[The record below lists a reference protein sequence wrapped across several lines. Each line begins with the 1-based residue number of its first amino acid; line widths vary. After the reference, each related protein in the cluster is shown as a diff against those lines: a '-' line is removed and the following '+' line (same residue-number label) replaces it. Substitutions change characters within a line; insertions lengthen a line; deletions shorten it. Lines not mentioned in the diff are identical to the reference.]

1 MGVWRKLGNP
11 NWNSIR
17 EFSERIEDILEL
29 TTYDADSLSGPPSRT
44 LITRTAIAQEEVSPG
59 NAGHVTA
66 RRCGIDRYIS
76 NFFSLTFFH

>member
-11 NWNSIR
+11 NWNSIH

-59 NAGHVTA
+59 NTGHVTA

-76 NFFSLTFFH
+76 KKNSLTFIH